1 MKLIINKNYISYEI
15 GKLSYCKL
23 VLLSKV
29 EMFLVFKN
37 WMVVQMQKMYSF
49 QGNLNLLTRITSV

>member
-37 WMVVQMQKMYSF
+37 WMVVHMQKMYSF

>member
-49 QGNLNLLTRITSV
+49 QCNLNLLTRITSV